1 MQRSD
6 ETEST
11 APSTSV
17 SASDF
22 GLDGFGTD
30 SGEDDAAAARRT
42 DSGGSES
49 RLGRVFS
56 PKSFVAVLGLSLAG
70 LFVGGAIPIIGFV
83 GRFLGLFAVGFAVG
97 LLASRRR
104 YLEVGLA
111 GALASGLAFVLS
123 TLTSVVAPFAVDF
136 LAEYG
141 VAVAGIGAGA
151 GLLASLAGH
160 YFGRDLR
167 NGLTQDI

>member
-11 APSTSV
+11 TTASSV

-22 GLDGFGTD
+22 GLDGFGSE
-30 SGEDDAAAARRT
+30 SGEDDASAGRPT
-42 DSGGSES
+42 GGS
-49 RLGRVFS
+49 RLGRAFS
-56 PKSFVAVLGLSLAG
+56 PKSFAVVLCLSLAG
-70 LFVGGAIPIIGFV
+70 LLVGGAIPLVGFV

-97 LLASRRR
+97 LTASRRR

-123 TLTSVVAPFAVDF
+123 TLTAAFAPFAVDF
-136 LAEYG
+136 LAKHG
-141 VAVAGIGAGA
+141 VAVAGMGAGA

-167 NGLTQDI
+167 DGLTRDV

>member
-11 APSTSV
+11 ASASV

-22 GLDGFGTD
+22 GLDGFGSE
-30 SGEDDAAAARRT
+30 SGEDDVSAART
-42 DSGGSES
+42 TGSGS
-49 RLGRVFS
+49 RLGRAFS
-56 PKSFVAVLGLSLAG
+56 PKSFALVLCLSLAG
-70 LFVGGAIPIIGFV
+70 LLVGGAIPVVGFV
-83 GRFLGLFAVGFAVG
+83 GRFLGLFAVGFGVG
-97 LLASRRR
+97 LVASRRR

-123 TLTSVVAPFAVDF
+123 TLTAFVPFAVNF

-141 VAVAGIGAGA
+141 VAVAGMGAGA

-167 NGLTQDI
+167 DGLTKDI

>member
-6 ETEST
+6 ETESAT
-11 APSTSV
+11 PSTSV

-30 SGEDDAAAARRT
+30 SGEGDAAARR
-42 DSGGSES
+42 SES
-49 RLGRVFS
+49 SGSGRRLGRVFS
-56 PKSFVAVLGLSLAG
+56 PKSFAVVLVCSLAG
-70 LFVGGAIPIIGFV
+70 LLVGGAVPFVGFV
-83 GRFLGLFAVGFAVG
+83 TRFLGLFAVGFAVG

-111 GALASGLAFVLS
+111 GALASGLTFVLS
-123 TLTSVVAPFAVDF
+123 TLTTFVPFAVDF
-136 LAEYG
+136 LAQYG

-167 NGLTQDI
+167 DGLTRDI